1 MYINEVKIRNF
12 RILSDSTLQF
22 KNDICLMIG
31 RNNTGK
37 TSFLVLFEK
46 FLNGINFIYD
56 DFSVKVRKDILTLDE
71 TSDENKLSI
80 QLILNI
86 VYEEN
91 DDLCNLSEFIMDL
104 DPERKDVNILFE
116 CVINKGKLL
125 EDLKSLGKVSKEK
138 YIKKY
143 ITNYLDKNIYIFDT
157 LDDLDTT
164 NRYRLIKKDLKDIK
178 KLIDFEII
186 HAKRSVSSSEE
197 KTSIKVLSSR

>member
-56 DFSVKVRKDILTLDE
+56 DFSVKVRKDILTIDE

-104 DPERKDVNILFE
+104 DPERKDVNILF
-116 CVINKGKLL
+116 
-125 EDLKSLGKVSKEK
+125 
-138 YIKKY
+138 
-143 ITNYLDKNIYIFDT
+143 F
-157 LDDLDTT
+157 
-164 NRYRLIKKDLKDIK
+164 
-178 KLIDFEII
+178 
-186 HAKRSVSSSEE
+186 
-197 KTSIKVLSSR
+197 